1 MSNNDHH
8 MKQLNHQIQ
17 QHLEHR
23 LINMNERTNHCSRVT
38 ATLASERFALKE
50 CSVDEA
56 KYNIV
61 QQVPKSTQKIRQR
74 RGSREF
80 VAAAARTRRS

>member
-1 MSNNDHH
+1 MMEKYNNFTVLLEDNNNHD
-8 MKQLNHQIQ
+8 MKQRNQHIQ

-23 LINMNERTNHCSRVT
+23 LINMHQRTNHCSRVT
-38 ATLASERFALKE
+38 ATLASERFAVEE

-61 QQVPKSTQKIRQR
+61 QQVPKSTRKLRQR
-74 RGSREF
+74 RGS
-80 VAAAARTRRS
+80 